1 MAHYFY
7 YWGLIMFF
15 EGSEK
20 KAEILIDIEQLSLLT
35 DINDAFWSQLVNYS
49 QAQIL
54 SSISN
59 NYCKAFLLSESSLFV
74 WQDRIL
80 ILTCG
85 ETQLVKAVE
94 FFIQKLGTKVIKQ
107 LTYQRKNE
115 YFANAQPSC
124 FGDDIKLINQYLPG
138 KAYRFGEMDSHH
150 NYVFHLDNGFT
161 ADNDDITYELIAYQI
176 SEQAS
181 QHLTQPNLSA
191 QEIRKFLCIDTI
203 LPGFIID
210 DFVFSPY
217 GYSLNAI
224 NEQQYLTIH
233 VTPQIDSSYI
243 SFESN
248 IDLLTLAPILLE
260 ILTPKSFDLMSFN
273 EEFFEQKL
281 MKFIPA
287 QYISKS
293 RVSKKLDNG
302 CLVNFTNYIL
312 PQTTFIEPI
321 MLNILGENHAL

>member
-1 MAHYFY
+1 
-7 YWGLIMFF
+7 MFF

-20 KAEILIDIEQLSLLT
+20 KAEILIDSKQLSLLD
-35 DINDAFWSQLVNYS
+35 DINDEFWSALVDCS
-49 QAQIL
+49 QAKIL

-59 NYCKAFLLSESSLFV
+59 EYCKAFLLSESSLFV

-94 FFIQKLGTKVIKQ
+94 YFIQHIGAQAIKH

-124 FGDDIKLINQYLPG
+124 FGDDIKLINQLMPG

-150 NYVFHLDNGFT
+150 NYVFHLDNDFI
-161 ADNDDITYELIAYQI
+161 ADADDITYEFLAYQI
-176 SEQAS
+176 SKKAS
-181 QHLTQPNLSA
+181 QHLTQENLTSK
-191 QEIRKFLCIDTI
+191 EIRQFLRLDSL
-203 LPGFIID
+203 LPNFIID

-224 NEQQYLTIH
+224 YQQQYLTIH
-233 VTPQIDSSYI
+233 VTPQMDSSYI

-248 IDLLTLAPILLE
+248 IDLLKLVPTLIDILG
-260 ILTPKSFDLMSFN
+260 PKSFDLMSFN
-273 EEFFEQKL
+273 ENEFEAKL
-281 MKFIPA
+281 TQYIPE

-293 RVSKKLDNG
+293 KVSKQLNNG
-302 CLVNFTNYIL
+302 YLVNFANFIL
-312 PQTTFIEPI
+312 PQETFLEPI
-321 MLNILGENHAL
+321 ELDISGENHAL

>member
-1 MAHYFY
+1 
-7 YWGLIMFF
+7 MFF

-20 KAEILIDIEQLSLLT
+20 KAEIIIDVEQLCLLN
-35 DINDAFWSQLVNYS
+35 DINDEFWSELVKRS

-54 SSISN
+54 SSIHN
-59 NYCKAFLLSESSLFV
+59 EYCKAFLLSESSLFV

-124 FGDDIKLINQYLPG
+124 FGDDIKLIHQYLPG

-150 NYVFHLDNGFT
+150 NYVFHLENDFT
-161 ADNDDITYELIAYQI
+161 ADTDDITYELLAYQI
-176 SEQAS
+176 CEKAS

-191 QEIRKFLCIDTI
+191 QDIRDFLRIDTI
-203 LPGFIID
+203 LPNFIID

-224 NEQQYLTIH
+224 NQQQYLTIH
-233 VTPQIDSSYI
+233 VTPQMDTSYI

-248 IDLLTLAPILLE
+248 IDLLALSPTLLE
-260 ILTPKSFDLMSFN
+260 ILSPKSFDLMSFN
-273 EEFFEQKL
+273 EQAFEEKL
-281 MKFIPA
+281 TALIPIE
-287 QYISKS
+287 YVSKS
-293 RVSKKLDNG
+293 RVCKKLDNG
-302 CLVNFTNYIL
+302 YLVNFANYIL

-321 MLNILGENHAL
+321 MLDISGENHAL